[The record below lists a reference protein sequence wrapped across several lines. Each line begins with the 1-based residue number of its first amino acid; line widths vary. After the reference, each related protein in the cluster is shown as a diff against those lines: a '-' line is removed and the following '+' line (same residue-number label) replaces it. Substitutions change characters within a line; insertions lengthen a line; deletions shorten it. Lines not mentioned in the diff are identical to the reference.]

1 MCWGAF
7 KINLKVKKNNNA
19 KLNWEIVAEIREN
32 AIGNG
37 GSLSFKVMAEK
48 YGVDKMAIS
57 RIVNNK
63 AWHDPKYES
72 PSVKQRNLSP
82 RQRMLECVIW

>member
-1 MCWGAF
+1 M
-7 KINLKVKKNNNA
+7 KNRTTKTNPNA
-19 KLNWEIVAEIREN
+19 KLNWNLVAEIRQN

-37 GSLSFKVMAEK
+37 GSLSFSAMGEK

-63 AWHDPKYES
+63 AWHDPTYEP
-72 PSVKQRNLSP
+72 PSVKQRKLSP
-82 RQRMLECVIW
+82 RKRMLECVIW

>member
-1 MCWGAF
+1 M
-7 KINLKVKKNNNA
+7 KNRTTKTNPNA
-19 KLNWEIVAEIREN
+19 KLNWNLVAEIRGN

-63 AWHDPKYES
+63 AWHNPKYES
-72 PSVKQRNLSP
+72 PSAKQRNLSP

>member
-1 MCWGAF
+1 MKTNG
-7 KINLKVKKNNNA
+7 NA
-19 KLNWEIVAEIREN
+19 KLDWDIVAEIRQN

-37 GSLSFKVMAEK
+37 GSLSFKMMGEK

-63 AWHDPKYES
+63 AWHDPNYEA
-72 PSVKQRNLSP
+72 PSVKQRKLSP